1 MIILIENKNN
11 AGDIAKIDEYE
22 YDKNFEYQ

>member
-11 AGDIAKIDEYE
+11 AGDTAKFNEYE
-22 YDKNFEYQ
+22 YDKNFKYR